1 LTAEFDLGDA
11 QRDIRCPVD
20 CSTMRT
26 NAKMKVASMNKSET
40 SKGKALITGASTG
53 IGAVYV
59 DRLAKRGYDLILVAR
74 NGDQLAELAAR
85 IANDT
90 GRTIEVVVA
99 DLALSEQVL
108 KVERILKTDP
118 NISMLVNNA
127 GSSKNRPFV
136 ESTGDEL
143 EEMIALNIVALTRLS
158 NAAAK
163 GFVSRKTGILINI
176 GSAVVAMPDVANE
189 VYGGSKA
196 FVLNFTRNIAAQLA
210 PHGVQVQIVLP
221 GAVMTEAWAR
231 SGTDVSLVPAGAMM
245 SAEDLVDAALSGLDQ
260 KEVITFPSLQD
271 VSDWIAMED
280 ARVALIP
287 QLFQSKPASRYF

>member
-1 LTAEFDLGDA
+1 
-11 QRDIRCPVD
+11 
-20 CSTMRT
+20 MRT

-176 GSAVVAMPDVANE
+176 GSVVAMPDVANE

>member
-1 LTAEFDLGDA
+1 
-11 QRDIRCPVD
+11 
-20 CSTMRT
+20 MRT